1 MTRKALGRGLN
12 ALLRTAEIS
21 ENTETTP
28 AAGLT
33 EVAVDQ
39 IDANPFQPRRTFS
52 ADKLKE
58 LVDSIR
64 ASGVVQPVLLRRA
77 DGRYQ
82 LIAGERR
89 WRAAREAGLEAIPAV
104 VRDIGDRDALELALT
119 ENLLREDLNPLE
131 AAQGYA
137 LLQQKHGLSHEE
149 IAERLGLDRST
160 VTNTLRLL
168 RLPPEVQQMIADG
181 AISAGHARALLGL
194 DSAAAQLEL
203 ANLIVKQGLSVRQA
217 ESQVAQRGP
226 KPEKQKETEEAPKVD
241 PNVRAAVLE
250 MERTLGTRVKVHGD
264 EKRGKIE
271 ISYFSAEDLNRIYE
285 LIVKRQ

>member
-12 ALLRTAEIS
+12 ALLHTVETTSPAGLAEI
-21 ENTETTP
+21 
-28 AAGLT
+28 
-33 EVAVDQ
+33 AVDL

-58 LVDSIR
+58 LTDSIR

-77 DGRYQ
+77 DERYQ

-89 WRAAREAGLEAIPAV
+89 LRAAREAGLTSIPAV
-104 VRDIGDRDALELALT
+104 VREIGDRDALELALT
-119 ENLLREDLNPLE
+119 ENLLREDLNQIE

-137 LLQQKHGLSHEE
+137 LLQQKHGMSHEE

-160 VTNTLRLL
+160 ITNTLRLL
-168 RLPPEVQQMIADG
+168 RLPPEVQQMIAEG
-181 AISAGHARALLGL
+181 TISAGHARALLGL
-194 DSAAAQLEL
+194 ESAATQLEV
-203 ANLIVKQGLSVRQA
+203 ANLIVKNGLSVRQV
-217 ESQVAQRGP
+217 ESLVAVRTSGP
-226 KPEKQKETEEAPKVD
+226 ANKKEATEEPKID

-250 MERTLGTRVKVHGD
+250 MERTLGTRVKVTGD

-285 LIVKRQ
+285 LIVKNSD